1 MKGVRIY
8 GTDIWDVQR
17 LQNRRRH
24 CWTGFTWSESGGAE
38 PITDEFDFRKLDREK
53 LLLYAQKYPRPV
65 KFELLESLARTG
77 AVLPNGKSST
87 LHEIR
92 S

>member
-1 MKGVRIY
+1 MIVAH
-8 GTDIWDVQR
+8 Q
-17 LQNRRRH
+17 
-24 CWTGFTWSESGGAE
+24 GAE

-77 AVLPNGKSST
+77 AVFPNGKSST
-87 LHEIR
+87 LHEIK